1 MLWPTYL
8 LARILMKLFKLL
20 IATLLLMPSHYT
32 FASEQQNTR
41 QPNPNYNAEL
51 AKKLG
56 ADAYGMKSYVLVI
69 LKTGPN
75 DKNITDEKERSELFK
90 GHFANMNRLAKESK
104 LVLAGPLMEDKPK
117 RGLLIFNVKT
127 IEEAEALVNTDPAVK
142 AGVFDYDMTKY
153 YGTAALMQI
162 SEIHETLQLEKI
174 E

>member
-1 MLWPTYL
+1 
-8 LARILMKLFKLL
+8 MKHIKLL
-20 IATLLLMPSHYT
+20 ITTLLLISTAHS
-32 FASEQQNTR
+32 FANEQQNR
-41 QPNPNYNAEL
+41 SQSNPKYNAAL
-51 AKKLG
+51 AKKFG

-75 DKNITDEKERSELFK
+75 DEKITDQEQRNELFR
-90 GHFANMNRLAKESK
+90 GHFANMSRLAKASK

-127 IEEAEALVNTDPAVK
+127 IEEAEALVKTDPAVQ

-153 YGTAALMQI
+153 YGSAALMQI

>member
-1 MLWPTYL
+1 
-8 LARILMKLFKLL
+8 MKLFKLL
-20 IATLLLMPSHYT
+20 IATLLLIPAEHSM
-32 FASEQQNTR
+32 AKEQQNNS
-41 QPNPNYNAEL
+41 QSNPKYNAEL
-51 AKKLG
+51 AKQLG

-75 DKNITDEKERSELFK
+75 DDKIIDQKQRTELFR
-90 GHFANMNRLAKESK
+90 GHFANMNRLAKASK

-127 IEEAEALVNTDPAVK
+127 IEEAEALVKTDPAVK

-153 YGTAALMQI
+153 YGSAALMQI
-162 SEIHETLQLEKI
+162 SEIHETLQQQKI